1 MPTAMLVRIR
11 RPVAGSVD
19 GVALSQFDPGR
30 VYSVSPKL
38 AAYLLALN
46 AADPVD
52 DDADDLRWTGRG
64 LPDQPSNGR
73 WRGPERSRESTSWRS

>member
-1 MPTAMLVRIR
+1 MRTGRSVLVRIK

-19 GVALSQFDPGR
+19 GVALSQFDAGR
-30 VYSVSPKL
+30 VYSVSAEM
-38 AAYLLALN
+38 AAFLLALS

-52 DDADDLRWTGRG
+52 DDAEELRWTGRG

-73 WRGPERSRESTSWRS
+73 WRGPERRRLPR